1 MPIPRHCKFFLCVNE
16 YKAQL
21 FQLAVAE
28 RIPQANLKQFVVT
41 KDAVIVPVNET
52 HLDVVRGLT

>member
-1 MPIPRHCKFFLCVNE
+1 MPIPRHCKSFLCVNK
-16 YKAQL
+16 YKTQL
-21 FQLAVAE
+21 FQLVAAE
-28 RIPQANLKQFVVT
+28 LIPQANLKQFVVT

>member
-1 MPIPRHCKFFLCVNE
+1 MPIPRHCKSFPCVNK
-16 YKAQL
+16 YKMQL
-21 FQLAVAE
+21 FQLVAAE
-28 RIPQANLKQFVVT
+28 LIPQANLKQSVVT

>member
-21 FQLAVAE
+21 FQLVVAE

-41 KDAVIVPVNET
+41 KDAVIVPVN
-52 HLDVVRGLT
+52 